1 MGFGVCFHF
10 WQGEECPIPSL
21 STTIPSVRFD
31 LAILWTV
38 SSLTCPS
45 LRCHNARDTFDVI
58 WLWVMFACAD
68 LIISTLSLYRFLS
81 WLAQATSFPEVVW
94 IMSACL
100 GVRMVVMPMSP
111 ILVTDR
117 KDSLRVGRCK
127 TSLNIPPL
135 RC

>member
-1 MGFGVCFHF
+1 MVFYVCFPF
-10 WQGEECPIPSL
+10 QQAEQSSISSPS
-21 STTIPSVRFD
+21 TPIPSVRFD

-38 SSLTCPS
+38 SSLTCLS
-45 LRCHNARDTFDVI
+45 LRCHNARDAFDVI

-81 WLAQATSFPEVVW
+81 WLAQVTSFPEVVW

-100 GVRMVVMPMSP
+100 GVRMVVMPTSP
-111 ILVTDR
+111 ILVTDS

-127 TSLNIPPL
+127 TSLNIPA
-135 RC
+135 